1 MLLEWSGAQ
10 FWRTTDRFVTDI
22 WQQSPLL
29 VRGLFGADDLDALC
43 PLAPDDVL
51 ALACEAGAT
60 SRVMRE
66 SGGAW
71 ELRHGPFDDAE
82 LDALPDGGWTVL
94 VQQVDQLEPPVEAL
108 RSRFVD
114 FLPRWRLDDV
124 MVSYAPPGGG
134 VGAHVDNYDVFLVQ
148 GRGARRW
155 EVEGAPRA
163 AAAEAL
169 VPGQPVRVLERFE
182 AAASELLAPG
192 DALYLPPRWAHRG
205 TSEHAE
211 CMTYSVGFRAPSRAE
226 LVRHFA
232 DTVAA
237 RLPEDD
243 RFSDP
248 PEADG
253 ALAAGGRVGPAAVD
267 RARAMLRETLE
278 EVLADDDAVAAWAAQ
293 ALTAPPSPPPPVA
306 AALDGAA
313 YAGEDDEGAE
323 ALVRSIAD
331 GDDDAPALRHAADA
345 VLAYVNLPGGG
356 VALVADG
363 ARVAVADDAAAF
375 VPLLCDNAALPPALL
390 AAPLRESAGLR
401 ALVAALVRQGCLDV
415 DLELDL

>member
-1 MLLEWSGAQ
+1 M
-10 FWRTTDRFVTDI
+10 
-22 WQQSPLL
+22 
-29 VRGLFGADDLDALC
+29 
-43 PLAPDDVL
+43 L

-60 SRVMRE
+60 SRLMRE

-94 VQQVDQLEPPVEAL
+94 VQQVDQIEPPVEAL

-205 TSEHAE
+205 TSEHKE

-243 RFSDP
+243 RFADP

-293 ALTAPPSPPPPVA
+293 ALTAPPSPPPPAEA
-306 AALDGAA
+306 AVDGAA
-313 YAGEDDEGAE
+313 YAGEDDEGVE

-331 GDDDAPALRHAADA
+331 GDDDAPALRHSADA

-356 VALVADG
+356 VVSSSTARGSPSPMTHRRSCRCSATTPRCRRRCSRRHCARARGCARWWRRSCVRG
-363 ARVAVADDAAAF
+363 ASTSTWSSTSTEAVRKFNFVLYMCASSHTRARIGSISTRITAAT
-375 VPLLCDNAALPPALL
+375 PPVG
-390 AAPLRESAGLR
+390 P
-401 ALVAALVRQGCLDV
+401 
-415 DLELDL
+415 

>member
-1 MLLEWSGAQ
+1 
-10 FWRTTDRFVTDI
+10 
-22 WQQSPLL
+22 
-29 VRGLFGADDLDALC
+29 
-43 PLAPDDVL
+43 
-51 ALACEAGAT
+51 
-60 SRVMRE
+60 MRE

-94 VQQVDQLEPPVEAL
+94 VQQVDQIEPPVEAL

-205 TSEHAE
+205 TSEHKQ

-253 ALAAGGRVGPAAVD
+253 ALAAGGARRPGGGRP
-267 RARAMLRETLE
+267 RAG
-278 EVLADDDAVAAWAAQ
+278 DASGDTRGGGSPTTTPSLPGRRRRSPRRRRRRRRQRRAWAARRTR
-293 ALTAPPSPPPPVA
+293 ARTTRARRRSC
-306 AALDGAA
+306 
-313 YAGEDDEGAE
+313 
-323 ALVRSIAD
+323 VRSPTATTTRRRCAI
-331 GDDDAPALRHAADA
+331 
-345 VLAYVNLPGGG
+345 LPT
-356 VALVADG
+356 
-363 ARVAVADDAAAF
+363 
-375 VPLLCDNAALPPALL
+375 LCS
-390 AAPLRESAGLR
+390 RT
-401 ALVAALVRQGCLDV
+401 
-415 DLELDL
+415 